1 MAVYNNREA
10 FIPYRRSDLIEL
22 CISDGQLSVDQQA
35 TFREFCDILSAY
47 YHFQFHSYLETIKYN
62 FEPFNP
68 DSITKI
74 VHQPDSVELQQM
86 EAKLIVAV
94 TEVLERANYIPLS
107 QESLQRVFKV
117 KSLID
122 LKTEI
127 DFSEFEQLVCYYRG
141 DDTQTIKTK
150 RWFRHKEIQLDI
162 LKQIFVFLR
171 FKDAAYFEDKDVDIS
186 TLKFIPGKAYVYYY
200 QNVPKPD
207 LEFLFPNIKTSMTW
221 KDRLLLV
228 VPAIGAA
235 IPLLL
240 KVVPEILLIIG
251 VIAFLTLGQPL
262 DVAALRAD
270 EETVKDIVPLL
281 LAILSLLIA
290 LGGFMFKQY
299 SKYQNKKIKFQ
310 KDVTDTLF
318 FRNIASNTSALSTLI
333 DFAEEEETK
342 EILLVYYHLL
352 TSDRPLTIQ
361 ELDNRIEQWMDEK
374 LGTKIDFD
382 IQGPLNNLAQ
392 IRGNFTQAN
401 HLVKDQPLLS
411 FDDQHRCRLLPLNQS
426 KQVIDYV
433 WDNAFLF
440 SYRRLDS

>member
-1 MAVYNNREA
+1 MAVYNDREA
-10 FIPYRRSDLIEL
+10 FIPYRRSDLIDL
-22 CISDGQLSVDQQA
+22 CISDGQLSVDQQG
-35 TFREFCDILSAY
+35 TFREFCNILSAY

-68 DSITKI
+68 DSITKV
-74 VHQPDSVELQQM
+74 VHQPDPMELQQM
-86 EAKLIVAV
+86 EEKLVVAV
-94 TEVLERANYIPLS
+94 IEVLERANYIPLS
-107 QESLQRVFKV
+107 QESLQRAFKV

-122 LKTEI
+122 LKTDI
-127 DFSEFEQLVCYYRG
+127 DFNEFEQLVCYYRG
-141 DDTQTIKTK
+141 DDIQTIKTK
-150 RWFRHKEIQLDI
+150 RWFWHKEIQLDI
-162 LKQIFVFLR
+162 LKQIFVLLR
-171 FKDAAYFEDKDVDIS
+171 FKDATYFEDKNVDIK
-186 TLKFIPGKAYVYYY
+186 TLKFIPGKAYIYYY

-207 LEFLFPNIKTSMTW
+207 LEFLFPNIKASMTW

-240 KVVPEILLIIG
+240 KIAPQILLIIG
-251 VIAFLTLGQPL
+251 AIAFLTLGQPL
-262 DVAALRAD
+262 DIAALRAD
-270 EETVKDIVPLL
+270 EESVKDLAPLL

-290 LGGFMFKQY
+290 LGGFTFQQY
-299 SKYQNKKIKFQ
+299 TKYQSKKIKFQ
-310 KDVTDTLF
+310 KEVTDTLF
-318 FRNIASNTSALSTLI
+318 FRNIASNISALSTLI

-352 TSDRPLTIQ
+352 TSDRPLTPQ
-361 ELDNRIEQWMDEK
+361 ELDDHIEKWMDEK

-382 IQGPLNNLAQ
+382 IQGPLNNLAK
-392 IRGNFTQAN
+392 IRGDFTQAD

-411 FDDQHRCRLLPLNQS
+411 FDNQHRCRLLPLNQA

-440 SYRRLDS
+440 SHGN